1 MSLTLNQS
9 LNLYLTWNLDWYLH
23 PDPKWRP
30 WLQNS
35 TPAIPCNDII
45 ACLSYFRTLIGSC
58 FRIGFSNVISI
69 RLILLITS
77 GAQQTRVCACACACV
92 CACVR
97 VFVWYEYFGARQS
110 WWCVCVSVGKCV
122 CVLWIFLQSRP
133 GAKSTNLQSISFL
146 SITEFTHWLFTRDLN
161 ASFQGRRGESARFY
175 LASSLHWLNLLSNS
189 SFLYNWVYWVNLM
202 LSICEVIVSQKTYN
216 GE

>member
-1 MSLTLNQS
+1 MGKCNITLITINLTWLLCKACKCVMIWIKAIKWCHKKVIFPYPMSLTLNQS

-45 ACLSYFRTLIGSC
+45 ACLSYFRTLMGSC
-58 FRIGFSNVISI
+58 FRIGFTNVISI

-77 GAQQTRVCACACACV
+77 GAQQTRVRV
-92 CACVR
+92 CVR
-97 VFVWYEYFGARQS
+97 VRVRVSVRVIWIFWSSAILV
-110 WWCVCVSVGKCV
+110 VCVWVWGKCV
-122 CVLWIFLQSRP
+122 CVCVFWIFLQSRP

-146 SITEFTHWLFTRDLN
+146 SITEFTHTD
-161 ASFQGRRGESARFY
+161 Y
-175 LASSLHWLNLLSNS
+175 LQE
-189 SFLYNWVYWVNLM
+189 
-202 LSICEVIVSQKTYN
+202 I
-216 GE
+216 